1 MRRRRLVRRGVFWL
15 SWYFPLLALWL
26 LFVDSLAIEEVV
38 LGAIAAAL
46 AATAA
51 DFVRAQDLVRFR
63 LRARWLTG
71 LWTLPWQ
78 IVVDSGLLA
87 VALWRQLR
95 SPGSVHGVF
104 RVLPFPREGD
114 DAVATAR
121 RALVTSVASIAP
133 NTYVVGIEGEE
144 GAILIH
150 QLVRH
155 PGGEVPP
162 GMLEEPEA

>member
-1 MRRRRLVRRGVFWL
+1 MKRRKPVRRGVFWL
-15 SWYFPLLALWL
+15 SWYLPLLALWL

-51 DFVRAQDLVRFR
+51 DLVRAQDLIRFR
-63 LRARWLTG
+63 LRARWLSG
-71 LWTLPWQ
+71 VWTLPWQ

-104 RVLPFPREGD
+104 RVLAFPREGD

-121 RALVTSVASIAP
+121 RALVTSVASISP

-144 GAILIH
+144 GTMLIH
-150 QLVRH
+150 QLVHRH
-155 PGGEVPP
+155 GGEVPP
-162 GMLEEPEA
+162 SMLEEPED